1 MDKNKALIEHFY
13 SALKHKEISELQSL
27 YAENAVFND
36 PVFSNLDGKQV
47 RAMWEMLIKSGK
59 DMRIEFYNVT
69 GDAKGGT
76 AQWDAYYTFSATG
89 KKVVNRITAHFSIE
103 NGKIVKHT
111 DSFSFYNWARQALG
125 IPGLLLGWSSFIK
138 DKIRERAKKNLES
151 FMNP

>member
-1 MDKNKALIEHFY
+1 MDNNKALIEQFY
-13 SALKHKEISELQSL
+13 SALKHKEINELQSL

-59 DMRIEFYNVT
+59 DMRIEFYNVKGNAT
-69 GDAKGGT
+69 GGT

-89 KKVVNRITAHFSIE
+89 KKVVNRITAHFVIE

-111 DSFSFYNWARQALG
+111 DSFSFHNWARQALG
-125 IPGLLLGWSSFIK
+125 IPGLLFGWSSFIK
-138 DKIRERAKKNLES
+138 NKISERAKKNLET
-151 FMNP
+151 FLNR

>member
-1 MDKNKALIEHFY
+1 MDKNRALIEQFY
-13 SALKHKEISELQSL
+13 NALQHKKIAELQSF

-36 PVFSNLDGKQV
+36 PVFINLDAKRV

-59 DMRIEFYNVT
+59 DMRIDFYNVKGNAT
-69 GDAKGGT
+69 GGT

-89 KKVVNRITAHFSIE
+89 KKVVNRITANFAIE

-125 IPGLLLGWSSFIK
+125 IPGMLLGWTSFVK
-138 DKIRERAKKNLES
+138 NKIRAKAKKNLEI
-151 FMNP
+151 FMNA